1 MEKILRIFIDFSE
14 DKTHGLLSI
23 LDLHLEKNLDK
34 EEAIKVQARA
44 SPEMIRVESKTDP
57 RNLNNK

>member
-1 MEKILRIFIDFSE
+1 MEKILQIFIDCSE

-34 EEAIKVQARA
+34 EEAIKVQARS
-44 SPEMIRVESKTDP
+44 SPQMIRVESKTDP
-57 RNLNNK
+57 RNLKNK